1 MMKQT
6 SRPLSI
12 LQVASGFPG
21 WGGTELHL
29 LNLSAQLVKRGHSVT
44 VACRKDGWVYNKAH
58 EMGLKTLEA
67 TVLRQFDWTDYQKIR
82 DWCRANQVDV
92 LHAHWSTDAMVPAA
106 AARAAGVP
114 VRLMTRHSPYPFKT
128 AFGRWIFTDV
138 LYNRLLAV
146 SNSVARTLKQ
156 CGVPEE
162 KLMVIHHGTDVPAF
176 ENVTLSAAEVRAELG
191 LQPDDVA
198 TGILGRVAP
207 EKGHRFLFE
216 AMTQIDPASRVKL
229 VVVGDGPEAESSK
242 EYVRERGIADRV
254 IFSPFRSDVNNMFN
268 ALDIVVVPST
278 WEEPCSAVIQQAM
291 ALSKPVIGTL
301 VGGTPEMIVEG
312 ETGLLAPP
320 SDAEALARAVQ
331 TLAADSALR
340 QRMGEA
346 GHARVIE
353 HFSLQ
358 VMTDRIE
365 EVYRSEFER
374 VRGVGAL
381 QGALAP
387 NAS

>member
-1 MMKQT
+1 MKQS

-44 VACRKDGWVYNKAH
+44 VACRPDGWVINKAQ
-58 EMGLKTLEA
+58 EMGLETLPA
-67 TVLRQFDWTDYQKIR
+67 TVLRQQDWTDYAKLR
-82 DWCRANQVDV
+82 DWCRANQIDV
-92 LHAHWSTDAMVPAA
+92 AHAHWSTDAFVPAA

-128 AFGRWIFTDV
+128 GLGRWIFTEV

-146 SNSVARTLKQ
+146 SHSVAKTLVG
-156 CGVPEE
+156 CGVPSE
-162 KLMVIHHGTDVPAF
+162 KLTVIHHGTDVEAF
-176 ENVTLSAAEVRAELG
+176 ENTTVAPSIIREELG
-191 LQPDDVA
+191 IRGDDIA
-198 TGILGRVAP
+198 LGIIGRVAP
-207 EKGHRFLFE
+207 EKGHRYLFD
-216 AMTQIDPASRVKL
+216 ALTKVDPALRVKV
-229 VVVGDGPEAESSK
+229 VVVGDGPEAATSK
-242 EYVRERGIADRV
+242 DYVKEHGIADRV
-254 IFSPFRSDVNNMFN
+254 VFSPFRSDVNNIFDAMD
-268 ALDIVVVPST
+268 AVVVPST

-301 VGGTPEMIVEG
+301 VGGTPEMIVDG

-320 SDAEALARAVQ
+320 SDADALADAVRRM
-331 TLAADSALR
+331 AADAPMRL
-340 QRMGEA
+340 RMGDA

-365 EVYRSEFER
+365 EVYRREFEQ
-374 VRGVGAL
+374 VRGAGSLQRAL
-381 QGALAP
+381 VP
-387 NAS
+387 NVS